1 MLKRT
6 DLIVGNYYTF
16 HGKKNTECWWLYD
29 NQPNLSLVP
38 TGKLWPLEPFVFLGY
53 EPNIDEDDPSY
64 VYKVLTGDG
73 TIGWLSL
80 HDEDLEAFG
89 ITFKLYEEDD
99 ITEERS

>member
-29 NQPNLSLVP
+29 NQPNFS
-38 TGKLWPLEPFVFLGY
+38 
-53 EPNIDEDDPSY
+53 
-64 VYKVLTGDG
+64 VYRVLTGDG

-80 HDEDLEAFG
+80 HDEVLEAFG

-99 ITEERS
+99 IIEERS